1 MTEKK
6 ISFTQA
12 YKSFEKISEE
22 IENNQD
28 LSIEEQLEKIEEAT
42 KLYKICIKYLE
53 ETKNK
58 IIAVNKNID
67 DVEL

>member
-1 MTEKK
+1 MTNKK

-42 KLYKICIKYLE
+42 RLYKTCIKYLE

-58 IIAVNKNID
+58 IIAVNKSID

>member
-1 MTEKK
+1 MEKKK
-6 ISFTQA
+6 ISFTEA

-53 ETKNK
+53 EIKNK
-58 IIAVNKNID
+58 IIAVNKSID